1 MAEIPDAA
9 LLIIDQF
16 LSELALHDIKVEQAI
31 LFGSYAKGTF
41 DEWSDIDLAL
51 VSATFAGERFKDR
64 EKMRRI
70 KLKVSSL
77 LEPVPYTPEEFNA
90 DNPFIKHLLETG
102 IRIR

>member
-1 MAEIPDAA
+1 MAEIPAA
-9 LLIIDQF
+9 ARLIIDQF
-16 LSELALHDIKVEQAI
+16 LAELAADGIKVEQAV
-31 LFGSYAKGTF
+31 LFGSYAQGTF

-64 EKMRRI
+64 ETIRRS

-77 LEPVPYTPEEFNA
+77 LEPAPYTPEEFTA

-102 IRIR
+102 IRIC

>member
-1 MAEIPDAA
+1 VAEIPYPAR
-9 LLIIDQF
+9 LIIDQF
-16 LSELALHDIKVEQAI
+16 LSELAANDITIEQAV

-51 VSATFAGERFKDR
+51 VSSAFEGERFKDR
-64 EKMRRI
+64 EKIRRI

-77 LEPVPYTPEEFNA
+77 LEPAPYTPEEFTA
-90 DNPFIKHLLETG
+90 DNPFIKHLIETG

>member
-1 MAEIPDAA
+1 MAEIPAA
-9 LLIIDQF
+9 ARLIIDQF
-16 LSELALHDIKVEQAI
+16 LAELAANDITVEQAV

-51 VSATFAGERFKDR
+51 VSAAFEGERFRDR
-64 EKMRRI
+64 EKIRRI

-77 LEPVPYTPEEFNA
+77 LEPAPYKPEEFNA
-90 DNPFIKHLLETG
+90 GNPFVKDIMETG